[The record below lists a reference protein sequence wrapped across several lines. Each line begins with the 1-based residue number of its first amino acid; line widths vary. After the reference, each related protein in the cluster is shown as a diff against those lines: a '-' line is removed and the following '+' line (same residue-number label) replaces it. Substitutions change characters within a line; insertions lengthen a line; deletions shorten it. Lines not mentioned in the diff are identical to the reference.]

1 MIALALVTLLLSPW
15 HGPSLPAAS
24 ADAIEYKLTVH
35 GAPQQQVGLQATGL
49 PSGWVA
55 SFCTRDLCSPF
66 SYRMRLDSH
75 GTGTIEFQAI
85 RTDPSAP
92 CRAQVTVAGASSR
105 VTLSLSKCGRAG
117 KL

>member
-15 HGPSLPAAS
+15 HGPSLPTAS
-24 ADAIEYKLTVH
+24 GDAIKYKLTVH
-35 GAPQQQVGLQATGL
+35 GTPRQQVALRATGL

-66 SYRMRLDSH
+66 DYTMQLDAR

-85 RTDPSAP
+85 RTDPTAP
-92 CRAQVTVAGASSR
+92 CRTKVAVSGPGSH
-105 VTLSLSKCGRAG
+105 VTLSLSKCGSAKKR
-117 KL
+117 